1 MMNKH
6 RTIEEIFRQAR
17 QTQPTQ
23 LYSIQQVEAM
33 LSASNAQPQGKT
45 VSLFTKKGAWIGVAS
60 SLVVAGIIAASWW
73 EGEAL
78 PSAHVN
84 RVSQQQHQPSTLP
97 NVQHGLS
104 QPLAQSQPSSDVK
117 TLPNKVAGKAQQ
129 QKIKTGGSSL
139 KQRWNFSTDN
149 SALPHASAILQK
161 INVEQSGN
169 ANQSTNQ
176 DSILGIQKIQL
187 TQEELNKIGLV
198 FDGDKVFIKT
208 EDVSGNQFM
217 VTTIAIDSNDY
228 YDVGTEYSDSPL
240 STITP
245 MIVASHWNQGSNT
258 YKSFLHFPHRSFTFD
273 SLSISQKELER
284 EAMKFNSSPSSD
296 RDFSFPNTINDYP
309 KLSKL
314 IPIYIRLG
322 SSIIEGTNKKY
333 GADIYLWYYPTP
345 EFVAALPNRY
355 RIPLQQELDVIT
367 DVVECKMPVG
377 QVCERITGEKTFFDF
392 CRKSSG
398 SIAMV
403 QAYPNPA
410 SNQVTCRYQLTNQRS
425 VTITLHELSGKFLRE
440 LMAQQNVTAGIHEPE
455 LQLRDIPPG
464 AYLIAVKTNTGDQA
478 VQRIIVQQ

>member
-1 MMNKH
+1 
-6 RTIEEIFRQAR
+6 
-17 QTQPTQ
+17 
-23 LYSIQQVEAM
+23 
-33 LSASNAQPQGKT
+33 
-45 VSLFTKKGAWIGVAS
+45 
-60 SLVVAGIIAASWW
+60 
-73 EGEAL
+73 
-78 PSAHVN
+78 
-84 RVSQQQHQPSTLP
+84 
-97 NVQHGLS
+97 
-104 QPLAQSQPSSDVK
+104 
-117 TLPNKVAGKAQQ
+117 
-129 QKIKTGGSSL
+129 
-139 KQRWNFSTDN
+139 
-149 SALPHASAILQK
+149 
-161 INVEQSGN
+161 
-169 ANQSTNQ
+169 
-176 DSILGIQKIQL
+176 
-187 TQEELNKIGLV
+187 
-198 FDGDKVFIKT
+198 
-208 EDVSGNQFM
+208 
-217 VTTIAIDSNDY
+217 
-228 YDVGTEYSDSPL
+228 
-240 STITP
+240 
-245 MIVASHWNQGSNT
+245 
-258 YKSFLHFPHRSFTFD
+258 
-273 SLSISQKELER
+273 
-284 EAMKFNSSPSSD
+284 MKFNSSPNPD

>member
-1 MMNKH
+1 MMNKN

-60 SLVVAGIIAASWW
+60 SLVVAGIIAASW
-73 EGEAL
+73 EA
-78 PSAHVN
+78 PPPTQVN
-84 RVSQQQHQPSTLP
+84 RISQQQHQPGTFP
-97 NVQHGLS
+97 NVKHELS
-104 QPLAQSQPSSDVK
+104 QPSAQPQPSSD
-117 TLPNKVAGKAQQ
+117 LKVLQNEAADKARQ
-129 QKIKTGGSSL
+129 QKIKTGSSNF
-139 KQRWNFSTDN
+139 KQKWNFSADN
-149 SALPHASAILQK
+149 STLPHASAILQK

-198 FDGDKVFIKT
+198 FDGTKILIRT
-208 EDVSGNQFM
+208 ESGYGNQFKM
-217 VTTIAIDSNDY
+217 TTISIDSKGY
-228 YDVGTEYSDSPL
+228 YYVGTEHRDSP
-240 STITP
+240 SSSITP
-245 MIVASHWNQGSNT
+245 MIVASHWNQGINT
-258 YKSFLHFPHRSFTFD
+258 YKSFLHFPDKSSMLD

-284 EAMKFNSSPSSD
+284 EAVKFNNAPSPE
-296 RDFSFPNTINDYP
+296 RDFSLPKTINDYP

-314 IPIYIRLG
+314 IPIYIRIG
-322 SSIIEGTNKKY
+322 SSDIEGTNKKY

-440 LMAQQNVTAGIHEPE
+440 LMAQQSVTAGIHEPE